1 MEIEPQSACRSG
13 TGCTNL
19 VTGAMP
25 RNVIEQEPVLAK
37 LNRSQIQERAR
48 EILETQPGGVRWG
61 EIIKLIHSVDPET
74 PQNSIHGSIQVM
86 FQSAN
91 DIIKVARGT
100 YQLAKFV
107 DAEAAD
113 AIAAEVAVAS
123 EPVAA
128 GSSIVAS
135 GSVAEQD
142 FYASFA
148 EWLEENDEATL
159 AEPLGGSSLGGKW
172 GTPDVLGVLKP
183 RAQDIFKFEAQ
194 IVTAEIKATPSQPV
208 VAFGQAVAYRL
219 FSHKSYIVVPRST
232 TSDDMSRLKSLC
244 SIHGIGLVVF
254 TLDKLQPDYAVVIL
268 PVVASPDMFYV
279 NSMLDRLKLSEPKLL
294 NRLF

>member
-1 MEIEPQSACRSG
+1 
-13 TGCTNL
+13 L
-19 VTGAMP
+19 
-25 RNVIEQEPVLAK
+25 QEPILAK
-37 LNRSQIQERAR
+37 LNRNQIQERAR
-48 EILETQPGGVRWG
+48 EILEAHPGGVRWG
-61 EIIKLIHSVDPET
+61 EIIQLIHSVDPET
-74 PQNSIHGSIQVM
+74 PQNSIHGSIQVL

-91 DIIKVARGT
+91 DVVKVARGT

-113 AIAAEVAVAS
+113 AIAAEEAIAS
-123 EPVAA
+123 EPVTADP
-128 GSSIVAS
+128 SVTTS
-135 GSVAEQD
+135 GAVAEQD

-148 EWLEENDEATL
+148 EWLEENDEATV

-183 RAQDIFKFEAQ
+183 RAQDIFKFEPQ
-194 IVTAEIKATPSQPV
+194 IVTAEIKATPGQPV

-219 FSHKSYIVVPRST
+219 FSHKSYIVVPRTT

-244 SIHGIGLVVF
+244 SIHGVGLVVF
-254 TLDKLQPDYAVVIL
+254 TLDKQQPDYTVVVL
-268 PVVASPDMFYV
+268 PALASPDMFYV